1 MVDNVLQNQ
10 QSLLGK
16 QIEQLKDYAFFFI
29 DVEGYIQTWNAG
41 VEHVLGYSATEWIG
55 KHTSIIFTPAD
66 QADSLCEAELRLARE
81 QGSVSDIRWHR
92 KKDGTEIFAN
102 GVITAVYDPSGNLQG
117 FTKIISDET
126 ARKRIED
133 SLVQANAA
141 LEQFAY
147 AASHDLQE
155 PLRSIGIYA
164 QLLLRRES
172 ERLSPD
178 GQEYLA
184 YITSSVFRMDNL
196 VKNLLAYART
206 GIEDEPTVSVSLDE
220 EFETAVSQLSAAI
233 EETGARV
240 THDPLPT
247 VAAQHSHITRL
258 FLNLVG
264 NAIKYKSADRPPL
277 IHVSA
282 INSNDDGIT
291 ITVSDNG
298 IGFAEEHATKIFE
311 PFTRLHGKEYSGSG
325 VGLTICRR
333 IVERLGGRIWAESK
347 PEQGSTFFF
356 TLPRTQ
362 KLSNTSGHGKLEKA
376 L

>member
-1 MVDNVLQNQ
+1 MVDNALQNQ

-29 DVEGYIQTWNAG
+29 DVDGYIQTWNAG
-41 VEHVLGYSATEWIG
+41 VEHLLGYAATEWIG
-55 KHTSIIFTPAD
+55 KHTSIIFTPED
-66 QADSLCEAELRLARE
+66 QAVSLCDAELRIARE
-81 QGSVSDIRWHR
+81 EGSASDIRWHK

-102 GVITAVYDPSGNLQG
+102 GVITAVYDPSSNLQG

-126 ARKRIED
+126 ARKRMED
-133 SLVQANAA
+133 SLIRANAA

-147 AASHDLQE
+147 AATHDLQE
-155 PLRSIGIYA
+155 PLRTIGIYA
-164 QLLLRRES
+164 QLLLRSER

-184 YITSSVFRMDNL
+184 YITSSVLRMDHL

-206 GIEDEPTVSVSLDE
+206 GIENEPRVSVSLDE
-220 EFETAVSQLSAAI
+220 EFEAALSQLSAAT
-233 EETGARV
+233 EEAGARV

-264 NAIKYKSADRPPL
+264 NAIKYRSPERPPL
-277 IHVSA
+277 IHVSV
-282 INSNDDGIT
+282 IDSDDDQIT
-291 ITVSDNG
+291 ISVSDNG
-298 IGFAEEHATKIFE
+298 IGFPEEHATNIFE
-311 PFTRLHGKEYSGSG
+311 PFTRLHAKEDSGSG

-347 PEQGSTFFF
+347 LEQGSTFFF
-356 TLPRTQ
+356 TLPRRSET
-362 KLSNTSGHGKLEKA
+362 N
-376 L
+376 